1 MKEVG
6 LKLFAFLAGVIG
18 IVYGTYGVL
27 SFFISRPVDRRS
39 YTNPP
44 VLSLK
49 QAETTRT
56 PGGTIDPRVSFFEE
70 KPDIATR
77 EDGVYEVGTFRSFQ
91 QYTQEYWKNN
101 QDPKPEVTISRSGF
115 LGREYV
121 SSAIA
126 RDAQVVLF
134 YRPKLLVLVHG
145 YGDEATFLGLEES
158 PFALLRGIDVSKK
171 QARETAES
179 FRKRGVPYC
188 AITYAPTPS
197 SSLTALLERTLFP
210 NQWILNKRKPIASAL
225 SEVAETRALRVK
237 RLLYDA
243 ILDAIDSGFG
253 TVELEAGYLEIE
265 TLNHILETLEPLP
278 VFLTDQLF
286 WSTEGVSSTSR
297 VTS

>member
-1 MKEVG
+1 MKEVV
-6 LKLFAFLAGVIG
+6 LKLFAFTAGVIG
-18 IVYGTYGVL
+18 IVCGIYGVF
-27 SFFISRPVDRRS
+27 SFFFSRPVDRRS

-49 QAETTRT
+49 LAETART
-56 PGGTIDPRVSFFEE
+56 PQSAIDPRVSFFEE
-70 KPDIATR
+70 KPDITTR

-101 QDPKPEVTISRSGF
+101 QEPKPEVTISRSSF

-121 SSAIA
+121 STAIV

-145 YGDEATFLGLEES
+145 YGDEATFIGLEES
-158 PFALLRGIDVSKK
+158 PFTLLRGIDVSKK

-179 FRKRGVPYC
+179 FRKMGVPYC

-197 SSLTALLERTLFP
+197 SSLSGFLEKTLFP

-225 SEVAETRALRVK
+225 SEVPETRALRVK

-243 ILDAIDSGFG
+243 ILNAIESGFG
-253 TVELEAGYLEIE
+253 TVELEAGYLEIK

-286 WSTEGVSSTSR
+286 WSSEGFSSTDRAPS
-297 VTS
+297 